1 MADAHAELFEGMVI
15 RLAVRSEDTDFVP
28 NGLLADAGDFALNT
42 KERERVTNGD
52 GIGSISVWDSRSTT
66 AEQAD
71 AFLDPK
77 RRVWFQLNAQLIRAL
92 PFDLHVYREPLDDPK
107 PGADGH
113 CGLQD
118 VWRPGKTL
126 RRQIQGRLA
135 LLAGTGTLVSRN

>member
-1 MADAHAELFEGMVI
+1 MAEAQTELFEGMVI
-15 RLAVRSEDTDFVP
+15 RLAIRSEDTDFVA
-28 NGLLADAGDFALNT
+28 NGFVADAGDFALNT

-52 GIGSISVWDSRSTT
+52 GIGSISVWDARLTT

-71 AFLDPK
+71 AFLEPK
-77 RRVWFQLNAQLIRAL
+77 RRVSFQLNAQLIRAL
-92 PFDLHVYREPLDDPK
+92 TFDLHVYREPLDDPR

-118 VWRPGKTL
+118 VWRTSKAL